1 MKPTNIES
9 CFFKEIYK
17 VNKTLADL
25 IKQNKG
31 KENISKFN

>member
-1 MKPTNIES
+1 MKHTNIES
-9 CFFKEIYK
+9 CFFKENYK

-31 KENISKFN
+31 ERKHK